1 MSNPRPDAAPG
12 GLPGPTRTRGVL
24 HTGATGIFRR
34 KPIPL
39 HEPDQDQQLKRSL
52 GLWSLTAIGLGAIIG
67 AGMFTLAGG
76 VARTN
81 AGPGVTISFVVAG
94 IAAGCAALSYAEF
107 GGLIP
112 KAGSAYSYGSSV
124 LGEIVGWFIGWD
136 LLLEYTAITAVVAIG
151 ISGYLNTLL
160 TSFGLHLPSWMLG
173 APSTGHGHKV
183 ELFAVVL
190 CLLVAYLLNR
200 GIRSSVRAE
209 SVLVVVKIAIVV
221 MVVVV
226 GAFYIKTGNY
236 APYLPYGFGGAVTGA
251 ATVFFAM
258 FGFDAMSTAAEESRD
273 AQRVLPKAILLS
285 LGVATVLYL
294 VAATV
299 LTGMQHY
306 RHINT
311 KSAFATAF
319 QVVGQTQVARVVAIG
334 AVVGII
340 TVMFSV
346 ALGASRV
353 WYAISRDGL
362 LPAWFAQTNRNAVP
376 HRPTWIIGIVAAGI
390 SGFVPI
396 LQVAQ
401 LTNIGILVAFIV
413 VSGAVVVLRYRAP
426 QLPRTFRCPWMP
438 FVPVTGIAFSLWLM
452 TKLSLTTWIRFG
464 IWLVIGAIVYAAYGY
479 RHSRLGRESQSQLAG
494 EATGQGTAV

>member
-1 MSNPRPDAAPG
+1 
-12 GLPGPTRTRGVL
+12 V
-24 HTGATGIFRR
+24 FRR

-39 HEPDQDQQLKRSL
+39 QAPSEEQTLKRSL

-76 VARTN
+76 VARTD
-81 AGPGVTISFVVAG
+81 AGPAVTISFVVAG
-94 IAAGCAALSYAEF
+94 IAAGCAALAYAEF

-112 KAGSAYSYGSSV
+112 KAGSAYSYGYSV
-124 LGEIVGWFIGWD
+124 LGESVGWFIGWD

-160 TSFGLHLPSWMLG
+160 KSFGLQLPAWMLG

-183 ELFAVVL
+183 ELFAVIL

-200 GIRSSVRAE
+200 GIQSSVRAE
-209 SVLVVVKIAIVV
+209 SVLVVLKIAIVV
-221 MVVVV
+221 TVIVV
-226 GAFYIKTGNY
+226 GAFYVKTGNF
-236 APYLPYGFGGAVTGA
+236 APYFPYGLGGAVTGA

-258 FGFDAMSTAAEESRD
+258 FGFDAMSTAAEESKD
-273 AQRVLPKAILLS
+273 AQRALPKAILLS
-285 LGVATVLYL
+285 LGIATALYL

-299 LTGMQHY
+299 LTGMVHY
-306 RHINT
+306 RRLNT
-311 KSAFATAF
+311 KSAFASAF

-362 LPAWFAQTNRNAVP
+362 LPGWFAHTNRNAVP
-376 HRPTWIIGIVAAGI
+376 HRPTWIIGLVAAGI
-390 SGFVPI
+390 GGFVPI

-426 QLPRTFRCPWMP
+426 DLPRTFRCPWMP
-438 FVPVTGIAFSLWLM
+438 FLPLTGIGFSVWLL
-452 TKLSLTTWIRFG
+452 TKLSLATWIRFG
-464 IWLVIGAIVYAAYGY
+464 AWFLIGGIVYALYGY
-479 RHSRLGRESQSQLAG
+479 RHSHVGRASQRMAG
-494 EATGQGTAV
+494 DTSGTATTT